1 MKKIGLMLLIL
12 WPTATLAQQPTP
24 QKVRL
29 QTQST
34 FSNAVTIERPNIFRA
49 QSTVQIPLS
58 RSIQIEAGSSYEYR
72 KYQPVELGGLATSH
86 KFGWVVRIFFR
97 RRE

>member
-1 MKKIGLMLLIL
+1 VKKIVLMLLVLLPI
-12 WPTATLAQQPTP
+12 TTQAQQHPQ

-34 FSNAVTIERPNIFRA
+34 FSNAVTTERPNIFRA
-49 QSTVQIPLS
+49 QSTVQIPLG
-58 RSIQIEAGSSYEYR
+58 RSIQIETGPSYEYR

-86 KFGWVVRIFFR
+86 KFGWVIRIFFGR
-97 RRE
+97 RH